1 MSNRNTFI
9 TNVIFTKGD
18 FSKLTE
24 VFKKYFGKDLISHIP
39 EEVNGGFYAGFF
51 KTHYDGGAEVDFEN
65 EIKLHRAAVNLE
77 TSELM
82 NFYNH
87 WRELT
92 PSGKMRFQLETT
104 WQTDLRLKKWESNL
118 NKWSKNT
125 PQTKQ
130 EDQKAKMNN
139 AFNELANKYLNEL

>member
-1 MSNRNTFI
+1 MQTHSKSNAIKERKVNKSKVKETKENEIKDIDIDKSIPI
-9 TNVIFTKGD
+9 T
-18 FSKLTE
+18 
-24 VFKKYFGKDLISHIP
+24 FKKWTLL
-39 EEVNGGFYAGFF
+39 
-51 KTHYDGGAEVDFEN
+51 DFEN
-65 EIKLHRAAVNLE
+65 DIKLHRAAVNLE

-92 PSGKMRFQLETT
+92 PTGKMRFQLETT

-130 EDQKAKMNN
+130 DDQKAKMNN